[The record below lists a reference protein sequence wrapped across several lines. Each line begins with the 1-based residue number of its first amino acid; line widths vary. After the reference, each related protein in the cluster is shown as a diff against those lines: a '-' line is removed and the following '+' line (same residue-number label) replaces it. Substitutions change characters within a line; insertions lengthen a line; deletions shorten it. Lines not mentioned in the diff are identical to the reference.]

1 MAEKELSK
9 KLGEVEV
16 DGLVTAID
24 PHIVIGAGVIR
35 KASSGTLKL
44 TRGTVLAKSTG
55 TAGDNKLVVLGTAAS
70 GDTETLTANCI
81 LCDDRLVNLC
91 SLLDYST
98 LHQNGIINFCTFFNN
113 NFWSNNAVSYSS
125 IDFRAIT
132 YDTAL
137 NLCRI
142 CNILRRLVIRFSIYL
157 PELFIQIKYRNDINQ
172 LHICFPVGMKCSNIL
187 PISIKFIAEY
197 SVTTLM
203 TIWNDMHTKVAIWNI
218 FICDQCLTKHRP
230 CKYVNTHGS

>member
-81 LCDDRLVNLC
+81 LCDDVEVGTSDDMIVSVYLTGCFNTNKCIVADSYTMTEADKDALREG
-91 SLLDYST
+91 
-98 LHQNGIINFCTFFNN
+98 GIFFK
-113 NFWSNNAVSYSS
+113 A
-125 IDFRAIT
+125 AAP
-132 YDTAL
+132 AL
-137 NLCRI
+137 
-142 CNILRRLVIRFSIYL
+142 
-157 PELFIQIKYRNDINQ
+157 
-172 LHICFPVGMKCSNIL
+172 
-187 PISIKFIAEY
+187 
-197 SVTTLM
+197 
-203 TIWNDMHTKVAIWNI
+203 
-218 FICDQCLTKHRP
+218 
-230 CKYVNTHGS
+230 